1 MTRPTRPV
9 CATFRLATVTAFWT
23 IASGGLAAETFDAAA
38 LSRGLAS
45 IQRDDLRR
53 HVLVLADDTYEGREA
68 GSRGGRAAGGY
79 LNSKFQEFKL
89 VPAGTRSSYYQ
100 TFDNGYRNILGVIE
114 GSDPAIKNE
123 VILVG
128 AHYDHV
134 GYGTLQNS
142 FGPTGRI
149 HNGADDNA
157 SGTAT
162 LIEMIEAFVAMGAPP
177 RRTVLFAL
185 WDGEEKGL
193 LGSKHWLASPTIPLS
208 RVKLAVNLDMV
219 GRLRSKLEVLGTRT
233 TYDLR
238 RVVSLANRDVGLKL
252 DFTWQLKED
261 SDHWPFYERG
271 TPILMF
277 HTGLHD
283 QYHRPS
289 DDVEHLEFDGMR
301 QITELLFRT
310 VIDLANEEGVSGF
323 RSHARRESVV
333 DHRRLEQPLAT
344 LPPRFGAR
352 MYVDPATAGSITISG
367 VEPGSAAALAGVL
380 PGDRLV
386 RLGGADVTDL
396 ATLRKRIW
404 AAFNPLEVEVIRGEA
419 AEPTRL
425 TVTLDG
431 SPVRVGLTW
440 RGDDATPSG
449 VIVSRVIVGTAAAA
463 AGLRANDRIYE
474 VNGQP
479 FRGQEQFLE
488 LLKAA
493 GDTVELVYERQGIV
507 GTATLVLL
515 PETPEAPVT
524 MLPASRGPSTG
535 GEAARS

>member
-1 MTRPTRPV
+1 MTRPMGALRAVALLVLIPAWLTDISS
-9 CATFRLATVTAFWT
+9 T
-23 IASGGLAAETFDAAA
+23 LAAETFDAAA
-38 LSRGLAS
+38 LSRGLSS
-45 IQRDDLRR
+45 IQREDLRR

-79 LNSKFQEFKL
+79 LNNRFHEFKL
-89 VPAGTRSSYYQ
+89 LPAGTRGSYYQ
-100 TFDNGYRNILGVIE
+100 TFNNGFRNVLGMIE
-114 GSDPAIKNE
+114 GSDPALKNE

-162 LIEMIEAFVAMGAPP
+162 LIELIEAFVAMGAPP

-193 LGSKHWLASPTIPLS
+193 LGSKHWLASPTVPVS
-208 RVKLAVNLDMV
+208 RIKLAANLDMV

-238 RVVSLANRDVGLKL
+238 RTVSLANRDIGLKL
-252 DFTWQLKED
+252 DFTWELKED
-261 SDHWPFYERG
+261 SDHWSFYERG

-289 DDVEHLEFDGMR
+289 DDVEHIEFDGLR

-310 VIDLANEEGVSGF
+310 VVELANEEEAAGF
-323 RSHARRESVV
+323 RSHARRESSF
-333 DHRRLEQPLAT
+333 DRRRIEQPLSI
-344 LPPRFGAR
+344 LPPRLGAR
-352 MYVDPATAGSITISG
+352 MHVEPTGTITING
-367 VEPGSAAALAGVL
+367 VEPGSAASRAGLVA
-380 PGDRLV
+380 GDRLL
-386 RLGGADVTDL
+386 RLGGAEVTDL
-396 ATLRKRIW
+396 PSVRKRIW
-404 AAFNPLEVEVIRGEA
+404 AAINPLEIEVLRGEA
-419 AEPTRL
+419 SEPTRL
-425 TVTLDG
+425 SVTLDG
-431 SPVRVGLTW
+431 APVRVGLTW
-440 RGDDATPSG
+440 RGDDATPGG
-449 VIVSRVIVGTAAAA
+449 VILSRVIAGTAASE
-463 AGLRANDRIYE
+463 AGLKVNDRIYE
-474 VNGQP
+474 VNGQA
-479 FRGQEQFLE
+479 FRGQDEFLQ

-493 GDTVELVYERQGIV
+493 GDEVELVYERQGIV
-507 GTATLVLL
+507 GIARLILL
-515 PETPEAPVT
+515 PEPPETPLT
-524 MLPASRGPSTG
+524 MLPSVHRRAIA
-535 GEAARS
+535 GETAGH